1 MQNAKCTV
9 RRVLLSFCILDCAL
23 CIISCSIPAIESA
36 DCSAARE
43 VTKRYYSLAIGG
55 DLADQPD
62 SLRQIKQLQAPGFSV
77 GGTQIS
83 GGRDP
88 YNFSLV
94 TPSSSRVDE
103 CADLGNGKVTNDVT
117 VIWRHND
124 QNYLRKD
131 KVTLARSGDTWLIE
145 HIDVGPQPAPNF

>member
-1 MQNAKCTV
+1 MQNAKCTI
-9 RRVLLSFCILDCAL
+9 RTVLLSFCILHCAL
-23 CIISCSIPAIESA
+23 CIISCSIPAIESP

-62 SLRQIKQLQAPGFSV
+62 SLRQIKQLQAPDFSV

-94 TPSSSRVDE
+94 TPSSSRVVE
-103 CADLGNGKVTNDVT
+103 CADLGNGEVMNNVT
-117 VIWRHND
+117 VIWRQND

-145 HIDVGPQPAPNF
+145 HIDVGPQPDPNF